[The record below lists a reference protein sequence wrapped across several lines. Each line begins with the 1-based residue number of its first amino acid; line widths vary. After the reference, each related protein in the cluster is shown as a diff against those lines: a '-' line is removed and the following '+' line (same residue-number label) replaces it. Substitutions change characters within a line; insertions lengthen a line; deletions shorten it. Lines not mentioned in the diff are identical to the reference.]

1 LVYRNILVAVD
12 GSDHSRAA
20 LEHAIELAR
29 DQNARLALI
38 TVVPYL
44 AAVAVASSAQV
55 VPLQEACFR
64 ETLDEAVAT
73 VPQDIG
79 VVRILAHGRPSREI
93 AERVA
98 GGDFDLIVMGTHGR
112 GRVGVVVLGC
122 VSRVVL
128 HRARTPVL
136 LVHA

>member
-1 LVYRNILVAVD
+1 MIYRNILVAVD

-29 DQNARLALI
+29 DQNARLTLI
-38 TVVPYL
+38 TVIPHI
-44 AAVAVASSAQV
+44 AAVAVASSAQIM
-55 VPLQEACFR
+55 PLQEACFL
-64 ETLDEAVAT
+64 ETLDEAVAA
-73 VPQDIG
+73 VPQDLG
-79 VVRILAHGRPSREI
+79 VVRILARGRPSREI

-98 GGDFDLIVMGTHGR
+98 QGDFDLIVMGTHGR
-112 GRVGVVVLGC
+112 GRVGEVVLGS
-122 VSRVVL
+122 VSREVL